1 MNVMKYKKYYLL
13 FSVLVLIPGVL
24 SLLLNGL
31 ALSIDFTGGSVFEFG
46 FEKDMQS
53 EADAVSDLFVQKS
66 VHVNEVSVIG
76 DNTVSIT
83 TDAVDAQTGAEI
95 KTALG
100 ENYGQVTQKV
110 FETVG
115 ASVGKETTKN
125 AFLALALASLGIVLY
140 IAYAFRNIPKPYSSF
155 KFGVSAIIAMLHDA
169 LLVLGVFSILGHFY
183 GVRVDTLFITALL
196 TVIGFS
202 VHDSI
207 VVFDR
212 IRENLLGKMA
222 KTTSF
227 SDAVNYSLVET
238 LNRSFATS
246 LTVLLVLTS
255 LLVLGG
261 ESMKEFVLALVIG
274 IASGTYSS
282 IFVAAPILIFW
293 ETRKNL

>member
-140 IAYAFRNIPKPYSSF
+140 IAYAFRNI
-155 KFGVSAIIAMLHDA
+155 
-169 LLVLGVFSILGHFY
+169 
-183 GVRVDTLFITALL
+183 GVRVGALFITALL